1 MSFEAFEEGT
11 GAAASGKWPEMSAMF
26 ESWATQSLCHFD
38 FVLGR
43 LVLY

>member
-1 MSFEAFEEGT
+1 MLFEAFEEGT